1 MPIRQQL
8 EYAKS
13 TIKNSYY
20 PPLIL
25 LQMNSH
31 TPLKSR
37 EAAKIKSD
45 SPEKMQQAIEE
56 LQKTVAMQYD
66 LLKKTLTENELL
78 QQKVRQLEEQLNDKR
93 NSDGYGS
100 TSSWISKIVFTLQL
114 ENRPL
119 RSPELINLLEKREP
133 ALAEHYYKAQYFS
146 AFLSNA
152 VKYGRVIQQ
161 KLKGVRGYYY
171 LLPQWLD
178 GQNNIKQEYYKKML

>member
-1 MPIRQQL
+1 MPI
-8 EYAKS
+8 
-13 TIKNSYY
+13 
-20 PPLIL
+20 
-25 LQMNSH
+25 
-31 TPLKSR
+31 
-37 EAAKIKSD
+37 SD
-45 SPEKMQQAIEE
+45 SPEEMQKTIDE

-100 TSSWISKIVFTLQL
+100 TSSWISKIVFILQH

-133 ALAEHYYKAQYFS
+133 ALAEHYNKVQYFS

-171 LLPQWLD
+171 LLPGWVD
-178 GQNNIKQEYYKKML
+178 EQNNIKVEYYGKML